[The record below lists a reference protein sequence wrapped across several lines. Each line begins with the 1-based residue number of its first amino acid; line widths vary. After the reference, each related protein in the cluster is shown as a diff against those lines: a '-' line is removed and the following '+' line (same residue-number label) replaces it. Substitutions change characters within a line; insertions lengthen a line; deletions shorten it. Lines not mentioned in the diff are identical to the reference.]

1 MYSVSEMR
9 NKKRKLDLN
18 FVPQIKFL
26 PKNYYYL
33 NNLNDLTVKDLK
45 SHFFPRSEMFYSHV
59 KNRAGLNSENFSFLY
74 DLTFKRKIENED
86 SECIEEFLSN
96 GQYYTPLDSLMCS
109 IRSLYKNPV
118 NSNLDFDFYRDVLK
132 SFSFNNHKL
141 GKYLND
147 SFLENILSI
156 LVGGVGIQTL
166 FKLESLYNVDF
177 NFGSFDL
184 PETLIFV
191 DSEISFF
198 YLIYNT
204 LYSNDQYVYKLYNS
218 ISHEFNFDFSRW
230 KDFVVE
236 DRIFSERNKG
246 LISNTFNLGEF
257 DSNIFS
263 NTYSKE
269 EIKNLTLVAHSKIE
283 KILEL
288 LALYN
293 YSDVKTNVICL
304 AVLRSAV
311 LELNYK
317 EIDYDSSEFVIYTLC
332 LRLIFLCGYDHI
344 LNKNIFKRA
353 RQIYKINLNSKI
365 YLKDLLKKHDIK
377 SAITLVMSGDTC
389 LLLNEGLMKDHFI
402 QEFANQDREEFIAL
416 TLPMF
421 LEIHI
426 LELFWNKSK

>member
-1 MYSVSEMR
+1 MEGFCGR
-9 NKKRKLDLN
+9 RPD
-18 FVPQIKFL
+18 
-26 PKNYYYL
+26 
-33 NNLNDLTVKDLK
+33 
-45 SHFFPRSEMFYSHV
+45 
-59 KNRAGLNSENFSFLY
+59 
-74 DLTFKRKIENED
+74 
-86 SECIEEFLSN
+86 
-96 GQYYTPLDSLMCS
+96 
-109 IRSLYKNPV
+109 
-118 NSNLDFDFYRDVLK
+118 
-132 SFSFNNHKL
+132 
-141 GKYLND
+141 
-147 SFLENILSI
+147 
-156 LVGGVGIQTL
+156 
-166 FKLESLYNVDF
+166 
-177 NFGSFDL
+177 
-184 PETLIFV
+184 
-191 DSEISFF
+191 
-198 YLIYNT
+198 
-204 LYSNDQYVYKLYNS
+204 
-218 ISHEFNFDFSRW
+218 
-230 KDFVVE
+230 
-236 DRIFSERNKG
+236 FSERNKG